1 MTAKSVKD
9 RVKSLIKWGISAGI
23 SLLLLYFSFRT
34 VHWGEFVESLK
45 ECSYTLILLSMAAGI
60 GAFFLRAARWKEIIR
75 PVEPEI
81 RFGETFDG
89 INIGNITNFIF
100 PRAGEFIRCGVISA
114 RGKVSYDKVL
124 GSVVLE
130 RSWDMFTLAAI
141 LLVFF
146 SLKWKE
152 FGNFVTEEMIARV
165 ATAIPFN
172 LWWLAV
178 IAVLLAAGTI
188 FLIIKTREKNRVSR
202 KICSVSKGI
211 FQGFT
216 AVLKMKNKWRF
227 IIYTVAI
234 WFIYWLMS
242 YLTMLSLPDLAGLDA
257 VDAMFLMLVGSVA
270 WVVPVPGAIG
280 AFHLLVSMALTTIY
294 GIDYNQGIAFATL
307 SHEAQAITMIACGV
321 VSIVRTARSGVRL
334 YGR

>member
-1 MTAKSVKD
+1 MTSKSVKN
-9 RVKSLIKWGISAGI
+9 RARTLIKWGISAGI
-23 SLLLLYFSFRT
+23 ALVLLYFSFRS
-34 VHWGEFVESLK
+34 VHWGEFADSLK
-45 ECSYTLILLSMAAGI
+45 ECDYTLILLSMAAGI
-60 GAFFLRAARWKEIIR
+60 AAFFLRAARWKEIIR
-75 PVEPEI
+75 PIEPEI

-100 PRAGEFIRCGVISA
+100 PRAGEFVRCGVISA
-114 RGKVSYDKVL
+114 RGKVTYDKVL

-152 FGNFVTEEMIARV
+152 FGDFVTEEMLARV
-165 ATAIPFN
+165 GTAIPLK

-178 IAVLLAAGTI
+178 IALLLAAGTA
-188 FLIIKTREKNRVSR
+188 FLIFKTRERNRVSR
-202 KICSVSKGI
+202 KICSVSKGVL
-211 FQGFT
+211 QGFT
-216 AVLKMKNKWRF
+216 AVMKMNNKWRF

-242 YLTMLSLPDLAGLDA
+242 YLTMLSLPDLSGLDA

-307 SHEAQAITMIACGV
+307 SHEAQAVTMIICGV
-321 VSIVRTARSGVRL
+321 VSIVRTTRSGVRL